1 MATVKILHC
10 ADLHIGA
17 KVLGLGEKGQN
28 RALEALLTFENIIKL
43 ARENGVKIL
52 LIAGDLLCS
61 NEVNMSSAKR
71 VLESIEAIPDI
82 KVIYAAGNHDPI
94 NSQSPFTSLKLPN
107 NLYILPENDSVIKF
121 DDLGVS
127 VYGRSFCEVYMAGES
142 RFSAPV
148 NADTINIMCQHGE
161 VRSDLSSNYN
171 SITTEFI
178 DNCGMDY
185 IALGHIHKRSEIMRR
200 GDTFFAYSGCAEGLG
215 FDELGDKGVYIGEV
229 GKGICDLKFYKTSI
243 RTYHKV
249 SVDVG
254 ECADSPAAAEKILAE
269 LRGKYGENF
278 ADNLYKII
286 LTGGISDERWF
297 DAAEISSRL
306 MQTVY
311 FAKVKDQTEVT
322 VDLEVLRNEK
332 SLKGIFVGKMLDM
345 IAENPQDEAKLRM
358 ALSIGLKAFSSEVG
372 YNED

>member
-28 RALEALLTFENIIKL
+28 RSLEALLTFENIIRL

-71 VLESIEAIPDI
+71 VIECIESIPDI
-82 KVIYAAGNHDPI
+82 KVVYAAGNHDPL
-94 NSQSPFTSLKLPN
+94 NSQSPFTSLKLPD
-107 NLYILPENDSVIKF
+107 NLYILPEKDIGIGF
-121 DDLGVS
+121 EDLGVS

-229 GKGICDLKFYKTSI
+229 GKGMCDLEFYKTSI

-254 ECADSPAAAEKILAE
+254 DCADSPSAAGKILAV
-269 LRGKYGENF
+269 LREKYGENF

-311 FAKVKDQTEVT
+311 FAKVKDETEIT

-358 ALSIGLKAFSSEVG
+358 SLSIGLKAFSSEVG

>member
-200 GDTFFAYSGCAEGLG
+200 GDTFFAYSGCADGLG